1 MRFDVGMVFT
11 DEQDLV
17 SFIAVSRRSMLGN
30 MPTFTVVSG
39 ISLGRDNAVMPGQGQ
54 GWTVNY

>member
-1 MRFDVGMVFT
+1 MVFT

-39 ISLGRDNAVMPGQGQ
+39 ISLGRDNAVMPVQGQ